1 MSLIDLIYPRRLE
14 HWSEDAK
21 KALEGLYGASQGAIQ
36 AVRLH
41 DGAADAGRRPSFC
54 GSLHP
59 SNPDSGPYA
68 GMSFVI
74 FPVPDGP
81 SLIAMGVGTQGL
93 SPDEEILGGLV
104 MAGKFRQSVLG
115 STVETAAMWPGQRK
129 TRFGSISIYL
139 ETYVGN
145 FNMTPPLGSTAG
157 CSTVFSLQQT
167 IARSLRM
174 D

>member
-1 MSLIDLIYPRRLE
+1 MARR
-14 HWSEDAK
+14 K
-21 KALEGLYGASQGAIQ
+21 GAIQ
-36 AVRLH
+36 AVRLPRWRCGH
-41 DGAADAGRRPSFC
+41 RAATFLFAA
-54 GSLHP
+54 LIHP

-145 FNMTPPLGSTAG
+145 FLNMTPPLGSTAG